1 MLVPGALTTERGG
14 LGAQR
19 EKSMLFGLDLDNSIA
34 AWSPHSKKYP
44 NANCMRGQI
53 SLDKG
58 KTIVLHICK
67 GRQEE
72 FSYTQEPT
80 SVRLARFVLTVPT
93 YLFFHFLHP
102 GQCIVQQ
109 SIFINSTLTNFTNSH
124 LKGFLCIHARRKE
137 CMIYVKTRS
146 DTARVVVRIL

>member
-1 MLVPGALTTERGG
+1 MPGALITERGG

-19 EKSMLFGLDLDNSIA
+19 EKSMLFGLDVDNSIA
-34 AWSPHSKKYP
+34 AWSPHSKEYP

-53 SLDKG
+53 SLDEG

-80 SVRLARFVLTVPT
+80 SVRLARFVLTFPT

-146 DTARVVVRIL
+146 DTACVVVRIS